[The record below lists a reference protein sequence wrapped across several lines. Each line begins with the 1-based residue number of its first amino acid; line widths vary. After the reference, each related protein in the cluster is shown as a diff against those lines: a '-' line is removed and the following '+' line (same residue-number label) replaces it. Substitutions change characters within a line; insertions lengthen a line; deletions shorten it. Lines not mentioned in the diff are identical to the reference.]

1 MKTVNQ
7 LNELNILIQ
16 SRIPLLQIETT
27 EEVRLLKFLELTAL
41 EKKWDCYI
49 WTVTLGL

>member
-41 EKKWDCYI
+41 EKNGIVIY
-49 WTVTLGL
+49 GLSHWA